1 MRKRFD
7 LSLYVITD
15 RRLSLGRSSEEIV
28 ERAIA
33 GGATVIQLREK
44 ELSDRQ
50 LYEEGLRIK
59 EIIGTRDVLFV
70 VNDRVDLALALDADG
85 VHLGQDDLPLG
96 VARRLLGEN
105 RIIGVS
111 VQTPEE
117 AQEAER
123 EGADYLAA
131 SGVFPTTTKPD
142 VGAVLGIP
150 GLKRIREATSLPL
163 VAIGGINLANVK
175 EVIGAG
181 ADGIAVVSA
190 VTTAS
195 DVTARCRELL
205 SLVKRAKEERV
216 ES

>member
-44 ELSDRQ
+44 ELPDRQ

-85 VHLGQDDLPLG
+85 VHLGQDDLPLA

>member
-85 VHLGQDDLPLG
+85 VHLGQDDLPLA